1 MGPAALTARTRID
14 AEGLLVLP
22 GMVDARVHL
31 MEPGDGSRETLPAGT
46 AAAAAAGVTTL
57 AEHTHHWPI
66 TDVDRFEEK
75 RRLVPGRAYVDV
87 GLAAHAWPG
96 ARDGMAPL
104 WRAGVVFF
112 KAFTCATHGVPALT
126 SDLLADVFDE
136 AAGLGAPV
144 LVHCEDDLLTA
155 QSEARLRAAGRVD
168 PGLLLEWRNRPAE
181 QVAVATACLLARA
194 SGASVAIAHVSSPEV
209 LHVIAALGGDRVGA
223 ESCPQYLLLR
233 EAEVHDQGARRKFT
247 PPARIR
253 TAAGE
258 MAMWGAFDDGRIEY
272 LATDHAP
279 STWDQKDRCGIWD
292 APFGLPGLDTTL
304 PLVLDVA
311 LRGVTTVEAVVA
323 RYAEAPARRYGLTAK
338 GRSVPGAD
346 ADLVLVDP
354 EARTAV
360 DDLTIHSRA
369 GWSPYAGR
377 PLRGAVARTL
387 LRGEEVAVDGS
398 VSDPPRGRL
407 VLGPGAVAIRPTW
420 PPHRRR
426 P

>member
-22 GMVDARVHL
+22 GMVDAHVHL

-46 AAAAAAGVTTL
+46 AAAAAAGVPTL
-57 AEHTHHWPI
+57 VEHTHHWPI

-155 QSEARLRAAGRVD
+155 QSEARVRAAGRVD

-209 LHVIAALGGDRVGA
+209 LHVIVALGGDRVGA

-272 LATDHAP
+272 LATDRAP

-304 PLVLDVA
+304 PSSSTPRFAASPPWRRWWPATPRPRPDATASRPRAGRCPGPMPISSWSTPRPVPPW
-311 LRGVTTVEAVVA
+311 TTS
-323 RYAEAPARRYGLTAK
+323 RSIPAPAG
-338 GRSVPGAD
+338 
-346 ADLVLVDP
+346 
-354 EARTAV
+354 ARTRAV
-360 DDLTIHSRA
+360 PCEGRWRAPCCGARRSRWTA
-369 GWSPYAGR
+369 P
-377 PLRGAVARTL
+377 
-387 LRGEEVAVDGS
+387 
-398 VSDPPRGRL
+398 
-407 VLGPGAVAIRPTW
+407 
-420 PPHRRR
+420 
-426 P
+426 